1 MSGAPASLGRI
12 TGAARLGGIV
22 GNPVRHSLSPVIH
35 NAWLEAGGIDGAYVA
50 FAPEDAAGFRTLVAA
65 GRAGLIAGVNVT
77 APFKEQAFALAD
89 EVGPAARLT
98 GSANILVFEDGR
110 VRADSADPDQIA
122 GLFNAIDRE
131 FGRLDVLVNNAAI
144 IARQSR
150 LEDLAF
156 ERMQRIFA
164 VNSLGPM
171 LCAQQA
177 ARRMSQ
183 RHNGRGGAIINI
195 SSAAARLGSPNEYV
209 DYAASKGALESFT
222 IGFSKEVAREGIRVN
237 CVRPG
242 HIYTE
247 MHASGGEPG
256 RVDRIKDTV
265 PMGRGG
271 QPEEVARAILWLA
284 GAEASYVTGTFV
296 DVTGGK

>member
-1 MSGAPASLGRI
+1 MNTDSQIPLILI
-12 TGAARLGGIV
+12 TGGGRGVGAATARLAAAQGYDVAISFVSDEAAAR
-22 GNPVRHSLSPVIH
+22 
-35 NAWLEAGGIDGAYVA
+35 AVA
-50 FAPEDAAGFRTLVAA
+50 ADVEAA
-65 GRAGLIAGVNVT
+65 GRR
-77 APFKEQAFALAD
+77 ALA
-89 EVGPAARLT
+89 
-98 GSANILVFEDGR
+98 I
-110 VRADSADPDQIA
+110 RADSADPGQVA
-122 GLFNAIDRE
+122 GLFETIDQE

-150 LEDLAF
+150 LEDLGF

-164 VNSLGPM
+164 VNAIGPM

-177 ARRMSQ
+177 VKRMST
-183 RHNGRGGAIINI
+183 RHGGRGGAVVNV
-195 SSAAARLGSPNEYV
+195 SSASARLGSPNEYV
-209 DYAASKGALESFT
+209 DYAASKGALETFT
-222 IGFSKEVAREGIRVN
+222 VGLAKEVAREGIRVN

-256 RVDRIKDTV
+256 RVDRVKDSI

-284 GAEASYVTGTFV
+284 GAEASFVTGTFL
-296 DVTGGK
+296 DATGGK

>member
-1 MSGAPASLGRI
+1 MTNDAQAPVILITGGSRGVGAATARLAAAQGYDVAISYVANEAAAQAVVADVRALGR
-12 TGAARLGGIV
+12 R
-22 GNPVRHSLSPVIH
+22 
-35 NAWLEAGGIDGAYVA
+35 
-50 FAPEDAAGFRTLVAA
+50 
-65 GRAGLIAGVNVT
+65 
-77 APFKEQAFALAD
+77 ALA
-89 EVGPAARLT
+89 
-98 GSANILVFEDGR
+98 

-150 LEDLAF
+150 LEDLTF

-195 SSAAARLGSPNEYV
+195 SSGAARLGSPNEYV

>member
-1 MSGAPASLGRI
+1 MATESQAPVILITGGSRGVGAATARLAAAQGYDVAISYVSNEVAARAVVADVQALGR
-12 TGAARLGGIV
+12 R
-22 GNPVRHSLSPVIH
+22 
-35 NAWLEAGGIDGAYVA
+35 
-50 FAPEDAAGFRTLVAA
+50 
-65 GRAGLIAGVNVT
+65 
-77 APFKEQAFALAD
+77 ALA
-89 EVGPAARLT
+89 
-98 GSANILVFEDGR
+98 
-110 VRADSADPDQIA
+110 VRADSADPQQVTH
-122 GLFNAIDRE
+122 LFAAIDQA

-150 LEDLAF
+150 VEDLTF

-164 VNSLGPM
+164 VNAIGPM

-183 RHNGRGGAIINI
+183 RHKGRGGAIINV
-195 SSAAARLGSPNEYV
+195 SSGAARLGSPNEYV

>member
-1 MSGAPASLGRI
+1 MTNDAQAPVILITGGSRGVGAATARLAAAQGYDVAISYVANEAAAQAVVTDVQALGR
-12 TGAARLGGIV
+12 R
-22 GNPVRHSLSPVIH
+22 
-35 NAWLEAGGIDGAYVA
+35 
-50 FAPEDAAGFRTLVAA
+50 
-65 GRAGLIAGVNVT
+65 
-77 APFKEQAFALAD
+77 ALA
-89 EVGPAARLT
+89 
-98 GSANILVFEDGR
+98 

-131 FGRLDVLVNNAAI
+131 FDRLDVLVNNAAI